1 MQCSSEPS
9 EPNIFLAVE
18 EPDGQWLSLG
28 DAGSGLTSAEYSAM
42 YGRLMRLAKAGRVRS
57 RISVND
63 RVIATIE
70 GPHVLL
76 DSASGVDVS
85 ELRLS
90 PDVYMYPHD
99 ETIIVA
105 CLSTRSLVR
114 MSPLGV
120 SYLMNPDSAPAGV
133 SAAFF
138 SLGLLVHRNAS
149 DEGRPGDWWSLEEAL
164 PLIRSRA
171 GTHVGGYGGTYR
183 RCEENGGMPAIQP
196 LGMET
201 DSQSEAVA
209 ATRTGHTG
217 PELSLSAALRERR
230 SRRDHSG
237 PAAELSDV
245 AQVLARSAAGTLT
258 GSGPHGDCFYRFPY
272 PSGGSLGEL
281 CFIIIANRG
290 TRDGEP
296 LSGQIFEYSP
306 TRSVLSE
313 LDADPAGVRYAV
325 HTYSQISGIEKSR
338 LQYII
343 VVLADVARVL
353 AKYESVGPALIL
365 KHVGAWMQTMYLC
378 AEDSDL
384 GVCAL
389 GGGPGDLL
397 ARLLGE
403 TRAGGVT
410 RAFPV
415 GEMVIASRTSTG

>member
-120 SYLMNPDSAPAGV
+120 SYLMNPDSAPASV
-133 SAAFF
+133 SAAFS

-149 DEGRPGDWWSLEEAL
+149 DEGQPGDWWSLEEAL

-171 GTHVGGYGGTYR
+171 GTHVGGYGGT
-183 RCEENGGMPAIQP
+183 
-196 LGMET
+196 
-201 DSQSEAVA
+201 
-209 ATRTGHTG
+209 
-217 PELSLSAALRERR
+217 
-230 SRRDHSG
+230 
-237 PAAELSDV
+237 
-245 AQVLARSAAGTLT
+245 
-258 GSGPHGDCFYRFPY
+258 
-272 PSGGSLGEL
+272 
-281 CFIIIANRG
+281 
-290 TRDGEP
+290 
-296 LSGQIFEYSP
+296 
-306 TRSVLSE
+306 
-313 LDADPAGVRYAV
+313 
-325 HTYSQISGIEKSR
+325 
-338 LQYII
+338 
-343 VVLADVARVL
+343 
-353 AKYESVGPALIL
+353 
-365 KHVGAWMQTMYLC
+365 
-378 AEDSDL
+378 
-384 GVCAL
+384 
-389 GGGPGDLL
+389 
-397 ARLLGE
+397 
-403 TRAGGVT
+403 
-410 RAFPV
+410 
-415 GEMVIASRTSTG
+415 